1 VKKERFLSKKKKE
14 KEYFW
19 QYNWQ
24 NGEKNVSLYL
34 KNEEP
39 KVFEPL
45 AIK

>member
-34 KNEEP
+34 KNEEWGMRN
-39 KVFEPL
+39 EE
-45 AIK
+45 